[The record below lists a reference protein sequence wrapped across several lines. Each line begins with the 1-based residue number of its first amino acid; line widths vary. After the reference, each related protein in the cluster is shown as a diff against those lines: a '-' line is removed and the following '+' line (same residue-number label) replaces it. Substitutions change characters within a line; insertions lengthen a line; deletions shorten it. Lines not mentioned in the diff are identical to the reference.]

1 MAKNKVQKVEKQVKE
16 TITYKK
22 DGKEKQI
29 TPEQLEEEMNQ
40 VKFARSDLKETN
52 KFIAKCKKE
61 IAFCTIKP
69 VKTSKEGE
77 LENQI
82 LFRNKKVA
90 QICFSKVAYFSLYQ
104 FGAIGKTIVKPTN
117 QSEIDEAYDWIISRI
132 QSIEDSLNNKERK
145 KPVTKKPK
153 KAKSSKV
160 ESVEDLE
167 KRIENMSADTKG
179 IHISNP
185 TDEIL
190 SWAESSNYKFVD
202 GNTLL
207 VKTE

>member
-1 MAKNKVQKVEKQVKE
+1 MAKNKVQKVEKQ
-16 TITYKK
+16 
-22 DGKEKQI
+22 EK
-29 TPEQLEEEMNQ
+29 EMNR
-40 VKFARSDLKETN
+40 VKFARDDLTETN
-52 KFIAKCKKE
+52 KFLEKCKKE
-61 IAFCTIKP
+61 IAFCTIRP

-117 QSEIDEAYDWIISRI
+117 QSEIDEAYDWIISRN

-153 KAKSSKV
+153 KASKE

-167 KRIENMSADTKG
+167 KRIENLSPK
-179 IHISNP
+179 SNALHVSEI

-190 SWAESSNYKFVD
+190 SWVESTDYKLIDD
-202 GNTLL
+202 GHVLL
-207 VKTE
+207 IRSS

>member
-1 MAKNKVQKVEKQVKE
+1 MSKKQPKKE
-16 TITYKK
+16 GSKFDRDNLGETKK
-22 DGKEKQI
+22 F
-29 TPEQLEEEMNQ
+29 LE
-40 VKFARSDLKETN
+40 
-52 KFIAKCKKE
+52 KCKKE
-61 IAFCTIKP
+61 IAFCTIRP

-104 FGAIGKTIVKPTN
+104 FGATGKTIVKPTN
-117 QSEIDEAYDWIISRI
+117 QSEIDEAYDWIISGI
-132 QSIEDSLNNKERK
+132 QSIEDSLNNKEQK

-153 KAKSSKV
+153 KASKE

-167 KRIENMSADTKG
+167 KRIENLSPK
-179 IHISNP
+179 SNALHVSEI

-190 SWAESSNYKFVD
+190 SWVESTEYKLVD
-202 GNTLL
+202 DGHTLL
-207 VKTE
+207 VRTE

>member
-1 MAKNKVQKVEKQVKE
+1 MN
-16 TITYKK
+16 
-22 DGKEKQI
+22 KEK
-29 TPEQLEEEMNQ
+29 PKKEADKYARGNLE
-40 VKFARSDLKETN
+40 ETN
-52 KFIAKCKKE
+52 KFLEKCKKE

-104 FGAIGKTIVKPTN
+104 FGATGKTIVKPTN
-117 QSEIDEAYDWIISRI
+117 QSEIDEAYDWIVQRV
-132 QSIEDSLNNKERK
+132 QSIQDIIDSKELAK
-145 KPVTKKPK
+145 FEKAEKVAKKPK
-153 KAKSSKV
+153 KASK
-160 ESVEDLE
+160 EETVEDLE
-167 KRIENMSADTKG
+167 KRIENMSPK
-179 IHISNP
+179 SNAINVSNV

-190 SWAESSNYKFVD
+190 SWAESSNYKLD

-207 VKTE
+207 VRIH